1 MMNDYV
7 IVTDS
12 VVDLDYSYYT
22 ENNLRYVPLSITMD
36 GIGTQDD
43 DFYTTISA
51 KQFYQYLREGRNVTT
66 SQGTVG
72 YFMRVF
78 GEILES
84 GKDIV
89 YLGFSSG
96 LSGSYNSG
104 CMARDELAEQYPD
117 RNIYCVDTKAAA
129 GGYTMLVCRAVE
141 RKKQGDSAQELAEWA
156 EKTSPHMIHWV
167 TVDSLFHLMRGGR
180 VSKTSAVVGSLVGI
194 KPVICVTESGRLKPV
209 HKVRGRKQS
218 IAYLAKMAKEQIV
231 ESEFDRLFISHGDC
245 LEDAEYLRSLLVQEL
260 GIPEEK
266 VEVHMLDMVIGAHTG
281 PGVVTVFFYG
291 EKRTED

>member
-1 MMNDYV
+1 MSNYV

-12 VVDLDYSYYT
+12 VVDLDGSYYT
-22 ENNLRYVPLSITMD
+22 EHDLRYVPLSITMD
-36 GIGTQDD
+36 GIGTMDD
-43 DFYTTISA
+43 DFYTSLSA
-51 KQFYQYLREGRNVTT
+51 RQFYDYLREGRNVTT

-117 RNIYCVDTKAAA
+117 RKIYCVDTKAAA
-129 GGYTMLVCRAVE
+129 GGYTLLVCRAVE
-141 RKKQGDSAQELAEWA
+141 RRDAGASAQELAEWA
-156 EKTSPHMIHWV
+156 EQNSPHMVHWV

-180 VSKTSAVVGSLVGI
+180 ISKTSAVVGSLVGI
-194 KPVICVTESGRLKPV
+194 KPVIAVTESGRLKAV
-209 HKVRGRKQS
+209 HKVRGRRQS
-218 IAYLAKMAKEQIV
+218 LAYLAKMAKEQMV
-231 ESEFDRLFISHGDC
+231 KSEFDKLFISHGDC
-245 LEDAEYLRSLLVQEL
+245 EEDAEYLRSLLVKEL
-260 GIPEEK
+260 GVPEEK
-266 VEVHMLDMVIGAHTG
+266 VEVHVLDMVIGAHTG

-291 EKRTED
+291 ENRIPD